1 MSTTPTLERDEAP
14 KSPSTAKEEAT
25 HGITHE
31 PRARII
37 RDSAIVA
44 YRNLLTILRVPTLLV
59 TATIQ
64 PLMFVFLFAYIFG
77 ASLGGG
83 QYREFL
89 LAGIFTQTVAF
100 NAAFTTVG
108 LAGDL
113 HKGIIDRMRT
123 LPMSR
128 LAVLMGR
135 TLSDLVVNILSL
147 AVMVGC
153 GYTVGWR
160 INGGIADAALAFGV
174 ILLFAFAMS
183 WVGALTGLLADRRGS
198 PERGPDLAFPA
209 HVHLLRLHLRRG
221 TARPA
226 AHRRRME
233 PDHRGLG
240 CGPKAVRQR
249 RATLVRPPDR
259 LGGRALH
266 RVRRR
271 LLAAD
276 PCHRRP
282 AGPAALPEGR
292 EPLADRAVGHCRG
305 RCRRV

>member
-1 MSTTPTLERDEAP
+1 MSVAPDVAEDPDTRDMPIPASTPRPAAP
-14 KSPSTAKEEAT
+14 EGAQ
-25 HGITHE
+25 
-31 PRARII
+31 PRARFL

-44 YRNLLTILRVPTLLV
+44 HRNLLTILRVPTLLV

-77 ASLGGG
+77 ASLGGD

-113 HKGIIDRMRT
+113 QKGIIDRMRT

-147 AVMVGC
+147 GVMVIC
-153 GYTVGWR
+153 GYIVGWR
-160 INGGIADAALAFGV
+160 IHGSLADAALAFAI

-183 WVGALTGLLADRRGS
+183 WVGALTGLIS
-198 PERGPDLAFPA
+198 PTVEVAQSAGLIWMFPLSFISSAFISAETLPGPLRTIAEWNPITAVSAAGRKLFDNDAPPSFAPA
-209 HVHLLRLHLRRG
+209 TG
-221 TARPA
+221 W
-226 AHRRRME
+226 
-233 PDHRGLG
+233 
-240 CGPKAVRQR
+240 
-249 RATLVRPPDR
+249 
-259 LGGRALH
+259 
-266 RVRRR
+266 
-271 LLAAD
+271 AAD
-276 PCHRRP
+276 NCILY
-282 AGPAALPEGR
+282 AVICSVVILVIAMPAALLQYR
-292 EPLADRAVGHCRG
+292 KVASH
-305 RCRRV
+305 

>member
-1 MSTTPTLERDEAP
+1 MSTAVARAEAE
-14 KSPSTAKEEAT
+14 STAKTESPPEIRQP
-25 HGITHE
+25 H
-31 PRARII
+31 ARVI

-113 HKGIIDRMRT
+113 EKGIIDRMRT

-135 TLSDLVVNILSL
+135 TLSDLAVNILSL

-153 GYTVGWR
+153 GYIVGWR
-160 INGGIADAALAFGV
+160 INGGIVDAVLAFAI

-183 WVGALTGLLADRRGS
+183 WVGAITGLFSPTVEVAQSAGLIWLFPLTFISSAFISAESLPGPLRTVAEWNPITAVSAAGRKLFDNGAPPSFGTPTGWPAEHCIAYAVGCSLAILVVVV
-198 PERGPDLAFPA
+198 PLA
-209 HVHLLRLHLRRG
+209 LLRYRKV
-221 TARPA
+221 AS
-226 AHRRRME
+226 
-233 PDHRGLG
+233 
-240 CGPKAVRQR
+240 K
-249 RATLVRPPDR
+249 
-259 LGGRALH
+259 
-266 RVRRR
+266 
-271 LLAAD
+271 
-276 PCHRRP
+276 
-282 AGPAALPEGR
+282 
-292 EPLADRAVGHCRG
+292 
-305 RCRRV
+305 

>member
-1 MSTTPTLERDEAP
+1 MF
-14 KSPSTAKEEAT
+14 
-25 HGITHE
+25 
-31 PRARII
+31 

-44 YRNLLTILRVPTLLV
+44 HRNLLTILRVPTLLV

-113 HKGIIDRMRT
+113 QKGIIDRMRA

-153 GYTVGWR
+153 GYIVGWR
-160 INGGIADAALAFGV
+160 IHGSLAEAALAFAV

-183 WVGALTGLLADRRGS
+183 WVGALTGLLSPTVEVAQSAGLIWLFPLTFISSAFISAETLPGPLRTIAEWNPITAVSAAGRKLFDNDSPPSFVPPSGWAADHCVEYAVACS
-198 PERGPDLAFPA
+198 VAILVLAVPLA
-209 HVHLLRLHLRRG
+209 LLRYRKVASH
-221 TARPA
+221 
-226 AHRRRME
+226 
-233 PDHRGLG
+233 
-240 CGPKAVRQR
+240 
-249 RATLVRPPDR
+249 
-259 LGGRALH
+259 
-266 RVRRR
+266 
-271 LLAAD
+271 
-276 PCHRRP
+276 
-282 AGPAALPEGR
+282 
-292 EPLADRAVGHCRG
+292 
-305 RCRRV
+305 

>member
-1 MSTTPTLERDEAP
+1 MAPEVSPATDDYATRELPIQPTTPRPTAP
-14 KSPSTAKEEAT
+14 VESA
-25 HGITHE
+25 
-31 PRARII
+31 PRFRFI

-59 TATIQ
+59 TATVQ

-77 ASLGGG
+77 ASLGGD

-113 HKGIIDRMRT
+113 QKGIIDRMRT

-147 AVMVGC
+147 VVMAIC
-153 GYTVGWR
+153 GYVVGWR
-160 INGGIADAALAFGV
+160 INGSIADAALAFAI

-183 WVGALTGLLADRRGS
+183 WVGALTGLISPTVEVAQSAGLIWMFPLSFISSAFISAQTLPGPLRTIAEWNPITAVSAAGRKLFENGS
-198 PERGPDLAFPA
+198 PPTFAPATGWPAEHCVEYAVICSVVILA
-209 HVHLLRLHLRRG
+209 
-221 TARPA
+221 
-226 AHRRRME
+226 
-233 PDHRGLG
+233 
-240 CGPKAVRQR
+240 
-249 RATLVRPPDR
+249 
-259 LGGRALH
+259 
-266 RVRRR
+266 
-271 LLAAD
+271 LAM
-276 PCHRRP
+276 
-282 AGPAALPEGR
+282 PAALLQYR
-292 EPLADRAVGHCRG
+292 KVASH
-305 RCRRV
+305 

>member
-1 MSTTPTLERDEAP
+1 M
-14 KSPSTAKEEAT
+14 
-25 HGITHE
+25 
-31 PRARII
+31 I

-44 YRNLLTILRVPTLLV
+44 YRNLLTILRVPTFLV

-113 HKGIIDRMRT
+113 EKGIIDRMRT

-135 TLSDLVVNILSL
+135 TLSDLVVNILSV
-147 AVMVGC
+147 AVMVVC
-153 GYTVGWR
+153 GYIVGWR
-160 INGGIADAALAFGV
+160 INGGIADAVLAFAI

-183 WVGALTGLLADRRGS
+183 WVGAITGLFSPTVEVAQSAGLIWLFPLTFISSAFISAESLPGPLRTVAEWNPITAVSAAGRKLFDNSAPPTFGTPTGWPADHCIEYAVTCSLAILVVVV
-198 PERGPDLAFPA
+198 PLA
-209 HVHLLRLHLRRG
+209 LLRYRKV
-221 TARPA
+221 AS
-226 AHRRRME
+226 
-233 PDHRGLG
+233 
-240 CGPKAVRQR
+240 K
-249 RATLVRPPDR
+249 
-259 LGGRALH
+259 
-266 RVRRR
+266 
-271 LLAAD
+271 
-276 PCHRRP
+276 
-282 AGPAALPEGR
+282 
-292 EPLADRAVGHCRG
+292 
-305 RCRRV
+305 

>member
-1 MSTTPTLERDEAP
+1 MRVF
-14 KSPSTAKEEAT
+14 
-25 HGITHE
+25 
-31 PRARII
+31 

-77 ASLGGG
+77 ATLGGS

-89 LAGIFTQTVAF
+89 LAGIFAQTVAF

-147 AVMVGC
+147 AVMVVC
-153 GYTVGWR
+153 GYIVGWR
-160 INGGIADAALAFGV
+160 INGGIADAALAFGI

-183 WVGALTGLLADRRGS
+183 WVGAVTGLFSPTVEVAQSAGLIWLFPLSFISSAFISAETLPGPLRTIAEWNPITAVSAAGRKLFDNGS
-198 PERGPDLAFPA
+198 PPSFVPPSGWAADHCVEYAIICSVAILAVAMPMA
-209 HVHLLRLHLRRG
+209 LLRYRKVASH
-221 TARPA
+221 
-226 AHRRRME
+226 
-233 PDHRGLG
+233 
-240 CGPKAVRQR
+240 
-249 RATLVRPPDR
+249 
-259 LGGRALH
+259 
-266 RVRRR
+266 
-271 LLAAD
+271 
-276 PCHRRP
+276 
-282 AGPAALPEGR
+282 
-292 EPLADRAVGHCRG
+292 
-305 RCRRV
+305 

>member
-1 MSTTPTLERDEAP
+1 MKTAERADAGSVAVQEKSATDQGMPEAAAVADIAAP
-14 KSPSTAKEEAT
+14 V
-25 HGITHE
+25 
-31 PRARII
+31 RVF

-77 ASLGGG
+77 ASLGGN

-108 LAGDL
+108 LANDL
-113 HKGIIDRMRT
+113 QKGIIDRMRT

-135 TLSDLVVNILSL
+135 TLSDLVVNILAL

-153 GYTVGWR
+153 GYIVGWR
-160 INGGIADAALAFGV
+160 IHGGLVDAALAFGV

-183 WVGALTGLLADRRGS
+183 WVGALTGLLSPSVEVAQSAGLIWLFPLTFISSAFISSETLPGPLRAVAAWNPITAVSAAGRKLFDNGAPPSFTPARGWPADHCIEYAVLCS
-198 PERGPDLAFPA
+198 LAI
-209 HVHLLRLHLRRG
+209 L
-221 TARPA
+221 
-226 AHRRRME
+226 
-233 PDHRGLG
+233 
-240 CGPKAVRQR
+240 AV
-249 RATLVRPPDR
+249 AV
-259 LGGRALH
+259 
-266 RVRRR
+266 
-271 LLAAD
+271 
-276 PCHRRP
+276 
-282 AGPAALPEGR
+282 
-292 EPLADRAVGHCRG
+292 PLALLQYRKVASH
-305 RCRRV
+305 

>member
-1 MSTTPTLERDEAP
+1 MSVAPEVAEEYDTREMPIQTTPPRPAAP
-14 KSPSTAKEEAT
+14 DQFQ
-25 HGITHE
+25 
-31 PRARII
+31 PRARFL

-44 YRNLLTILRVPTLLV
+44 HRNLLTILRVPTLLV

-77 ASLGGG
+77 ASLGGD

-113 HKGIIDRMRT
+113 QKGIIDRMRT

-147 AVMVGC
+147 GVMVIC
-153 GYTVGWR
+153 GYIVGWR
-160 INGGIADAALAFGV
+160 INGSAADAALAFAI

-183 WVGALTGLLADRRGS
+183 WVGALTGLIS
-198 PERGPDLAFPA
+198 PTVEVAQSAGLIWMFPLSFISSAFISAETLPGPLRTIAEWNPITAVSAAGRKLFDNDAPPSFAPA
-209 HVHLLRLHLRRG
+209 TG
-221 TARPA
+221 W
-226 AHRRRME
+226 
-233 PDHRGLG
+233 
-240 CGPKAVRQR
+240 
-249 RATLVRPPDR
+249 
-259 LGGRALH
+259 
-266 RVRRR
+266 
-271 LLAAD
+271 AAD
-276 PCHRRP
+276 NCILY
-282 AGPAALPEGR
+282 AVICSLVILAIAMPAALLQYR
-292 EPLADRAVGHCRG
+292 KVASH
-305 RCRRV
+305 

>member
-1 MSTTPTLERDEAP
+1 LARDEAP
-14 KSPSTAKEEAT
+14 TPAKEEAT
-25 HGITHE
+25 HGIAHE

-44 YRNLLTILRVPTLLV
+44 HRNLLTILRVPTLLV

-113 HKGIIDRMRT
+113 HTGIIDRMRT

-135 TLSDLVVNILSL
+135 TLSDLVVNVLSL

-153 GYTVGWR
+153 GYAVGWR
-160 INGGIADAALAFGV
+160 INGGFLDAALAFGV

-183 WVGALTGLLADRRGS
+183 WVGALTGLLS
-198 PERGPDLAFPA
+198 PTVEVAQSAGLIWLFPLTFVSSAFISAETLPGPLRTVAEWNPITAVSAAGRQLFDNGAPPSFVPATGWAAEHCIEYAVGCSLLILAIAVPLS
-209 HVHLLRLHLRRG
+209 LLRYRKVASH
-221 TARPA
+221 
-226 AHRRRME
+226 
-233 PDHRGLG
+233 
-240 CGPKAVRQR
+240 
-249 RATLVRPPDR
+249 
-259 LGGRALH
+259 
-266 RVRRR
+266 
-271 LLAAD
+271 
-276 PCHRRP
+276 
-282 AGPAALPEGR
+282 
-292 EPLADRAVGHCRG
+292 
-305 RCRRV
+305 

>member
-1 MSTTPTLERDEAP
+1 M
-14 KSPSTAKEEAT
+14 
-25 HGITHE
+25 
-31 PRARII
+31 PRIHLDSGPRLRVL

-77 ASLGGG
+77 GTLGGN

-108 LAGDL
+108 LANDL
-113 HKGIIDRMRT
+113 QKGIIDRMRT

-135 TLSDLVVNILSL
+135 TLSDLMVNVLSI

-153 GYTVGWR
+153 GYVVGWR

-183 WVGALTGLLADRRGS
+183 WLGALTGLFSPNVEVAQSAGLIWLFPLSFISSAFISSQSLPGPLRVIAEWNPITAVAGAGRELFDNDAPPTFAPATGWPADHCIEYAVMCSVAILAIAV
-198 PERGPDLAFPA
+198 PLA
-209 HVHLLRLHLRRG
+209 LLRYRKVASH
-221 TARPA
+221 
-226 AHRRRME
+226 
-233 PDHRGLG
+233 
-240 CGPKAVRQR
+240 
-249 RATLVRPPDR
+249 
-259 LGGRALH
+259 
-266 RVRRR
+266 
-271 LLAAD
+271 
-276 PCHRRP
+276 
-282 AGPAALPEGR
+282 
-292 EPLADRAVGHCRG
+292 
-305 RCRRV
+305 

>member
-1 MSTTPTLERDEAP
+1 VSAPDVTVDEYETRDLPIQPAGPRPTA
-14 KSPSTAKEEAT
+14 AEEM
-25 HGITHE
+25 E
-31 PRARII
+31 PRARFV

-77 ASLGGG
+77 ASLGGD

-113 HKGIIDRMRT
+113 QKGIIDRMRT

-135 TLSDLVVNILSL
+135 TLSDLVVNIVSL
-147 AVMVGC
+147 GVMSIC
-153 GYTVGWR
+153 GYIVGWR
-160 INGGIADAALAFGV
+160 IHGSFGDAVIAFAI

-183 WVGALTGLLADRRGS
+183 WVGALTGLVSPTVEVAQSAGLIWLFPLTFISSAFISAETLPGPLRAIAEWNPITAVSAAGRKLFENDSPPAFVPATGWAAENCILYAIICSLVILAI
-198 PERGPDLAFPA
+198 A
-209 HVHLLRLHLRRG
+209 
-221 TARPA
+221 
-226 AHRRRME
+226 M
-233 PDHRGLG
+233 
-240 CGPKAVRQR
+240 
-249 RATLVRPPDR
+249 
-259 LGGRALH
+259 
-266 RVRRR
+266 
-271 LLAAD
+271 
-276 PCHRRP
+276 
-282 AGPAALPEGR
+282 PAALLQYR
-292 EPLADRAVGHCRG
+292 KVASH
-305 RCRRV
+305 

>member
-1 MSTTPTLERDEAP
+1 MVL
-14 KSPSTAKEEAT
+14 
-25 HGITHE
+25 
-31 PRARII
+31 PRVI

-77 ASLGGG
+77 ASLGGS

-108 LAGDL
+108 LANDL

-135 TLSDLVVNILSL
+135 TLSDTVVNILAL
-147 AVMVGC
+147 AVMVAC
-153 GYTVGWR
+153 GYVVGWR
-160 INGGIADAALAFGV
+160 INGSIADAVLAFAV

-183 WVGALTGLLADRRGS
+183 WVGAITGLMSPSVEVAQSAGLIWLFPLTFISSAFISGESLPGPLRAIAEWNPITAVSAAGRKLFDNDSPPTFTLADGW
-198 PERGPDLAFPA
+198 PA
-209 HVHLLRLHLRRG
+209 EHCVEYAILCSLGILLV
-221 TARPA
+221 
-226 AHRRRME
+226 
-233 PDHRGLG
+233 
-240 CGPKAVRQR
+240 AV
-249 RATLVRPPDR
+249 
-259 LGGRALH
+259 
-266 RVRRR
+266 
-271 LLAAD
+271 
-276 PCHRRP
+276 
-282 AGPAALPEGR
+282 
-292 EPLADRAVGHCRG
+292 PLALLQYRKVASH
-305 RCRRV
+305 

>member
-1 MSTTPTLERDEAP
+1 MSTTQTLARDDSPNSPATP
-14 KSPSTAKEEAT
+14 KEQT
-25 HGITHE
+25 HGIARE
-31 PRARII
+31 PHVRVI

-113 HKGIIDRMRT
+113 HTGIIDRMRT

-147 AVMVGC
+147 VVMVGC
-153 GYTVGWR
+153 GYAVGWR
-160 INGGIADAALAFGV
+160 INGGIADAVFAFGV

-183 WVGALTGLLADRRGS
+183 WVGALTGLLS
-198 PERGPDLAFPA
+198 PTVEVAQSAGLIWLFPLTFISSAFISAETLPGPLRTVAEWNPITAVSASGRKLFDNGAPPSFIPPTGWAAEHCIAYSVGCSLAILAIAVPLA
-209 HVHLLRLHLRRG
+209 LLRYRKVASH
-221 TARPA
+221 
-226 AHRRRME
+226 
-233 PDHRGLG
+233 
-240 CGPKAVRQR
+240 
-249 RATLVRPPDR
+249 
-259 LGGRALH
+259 
-266 RVRRR
+266 
-271 LLAAD
+271 
-276 PCHRRP
+276 
-282 AGPAALPEGR
+282 
-292 EPLADRAVGHCRG
+292 
-305 RCRRV
+305 

>member
-1 MSTTPTLERDEAP
+1 MLL
-14 KSPSTAKEEAT
+14 
-25 HGITHE
+25 
-31 PRARII
+31 PRVV

-77 ASLGGG
+77 ASLGGS

-108 LAGDL
+108 LANDL

-135 TLSDLVVNILSL
+135 TLSDLVVNILAL
-147 AVMVGC
+147 AVMVAC
-153 GYTVGWR
+153 GYVVGWR
-160 INGGIADAALAFGV
+160 INGAIMDAVLAFGV

-183 WVGALTGLLADRRGS
+183 WVGAITGLMSPSVEVAQSAGLIWLFPLTFISSAFISGETLPGPLRTVAAWNPITAVSAAGRKLFGNGS
-198 PERGPDLAFPA
+198 PPSFTPATGWPADHCVEYSILCSLGILAISVPMA
-209 HVHLLRLHLRRG
+209 LLQYRKVASH
-221 TARPA
+221 
-226 AHRRRME
+226 
-233 PDHRGLG
+233 
-240 CGPKAVRQR
+240 
-249 RATLVRPPDR
+249 
-259 LGGRALH
+259 
-266 RVRRR
+266 
-271 LLAAD
+271 
-276 PCHRRP
+276 
-282 AGPAALPEGR
+282 
-292 EPLADRAVGHCRG
+292 
-305 RCRRV
+305 